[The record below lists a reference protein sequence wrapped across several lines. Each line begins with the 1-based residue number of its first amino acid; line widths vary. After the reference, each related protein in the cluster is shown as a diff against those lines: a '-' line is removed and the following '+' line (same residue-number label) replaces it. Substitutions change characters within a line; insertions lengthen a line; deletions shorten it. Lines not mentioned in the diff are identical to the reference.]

1 MASAAESRGKQG
13 MILHWIHQFP
23 DVVDLAVAFFVL
35 AAAAAAAPFVGARL
49 LRNHKHESWDE
60 AAFDGFKAVMAT
72 TSIVLAFSL
81 VQANANLQTVEARVA
96 KEGAALLTTDR
107 ALQRLGR
114 ADAAA
119 LRVDLDDFARKQA
132 TLEWPLLADGQ
143 RSPEVDDAFTKVS
156 RGARAIDPD
165 GKRQEAM
172 FTELL
177 KSIDDLSDARESILA
192 EETLELP
199 PLFWIT
205 TLSLLAIALALAG
218 LTRASQP
225 RVVSLAA
232 TSGAV
237 ALLLAFVAVVDQPF
251 SGQTS
256 VSPQGIL
263 TAADLNKHRL

>member
-1 MASAAESRGKQG
+1 
-13 MILHWIHQFP
+13 
-23 DVVDLAVAFFVL
+23 V
-35 AAAAAAAPFVGARL
+35 
-49 LRNHKHESWDE
+49 
-60 AAFDGFKAVMAT
+60 
-72 TSIVLAFSL
+72 
-81 VQANANLQTVEARVA
+81 
-96 KEGAALLTTDR
+96 
-107 ALQRLGR
+107 
-114 ADAAA
+114 
-119 LRVDLDDFARKQA
+119 
-132 TLEWPLLADGQ
+132 
-143 RSPEVDDAFTKVS
+143 
-156 RGARAIDPD
+156 IDPD
-165 GKRQEAM
+165 GKRQETM
-172 FTELL
+172 FAELL
-177 KSIDDLSDARESILA
+177 RSIDELSDARESILA

-205 TLSLLAIALALAG
+205 TLSLLTIALALAE

>member
-1 MASAAESRGKQG
+1 MF
-13 MILHWIHQFP
+13 LHWIHQFP
-23 DVVDLAVAFFVL
+23 DVVDLAVTFTVL

-60 AAFDGFKAVMAT
+60 AAYDGFKAVMAT
-72 TSIVLAFSL
+72 TSIVLALSL
-81 VQANANLQTVEARVA
+81 VQANANLQAVEAKVA
-96 KEGAALLTTDR
+96 KEGAALLTADR
-107 ALQRLGR
+107 ALQRMGR

-119 LRVDLDDFARKQA
+119 LRIDLDDFAHKQA
-132 TLEWPLLADGQ
+132 TLEWPLLAEDQ

-225 RVVSLAA
+225 RIVSLAA